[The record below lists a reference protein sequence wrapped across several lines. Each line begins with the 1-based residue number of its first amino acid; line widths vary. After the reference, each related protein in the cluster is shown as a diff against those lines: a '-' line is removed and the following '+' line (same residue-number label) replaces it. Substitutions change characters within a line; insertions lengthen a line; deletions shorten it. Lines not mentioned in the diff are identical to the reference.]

1 MLSLKHKKQMSKH
14 GLCLTRLKIAQLTL
28 CIQAPSYSPY
38 KSDPPCPVAR
48 TPAENQKRAS
58 KTQENAY
65 VFLNTHHIK
74 QFKERVLTGAFEDE
88 M

>member
-1 MLSLKHKKQMSKH
+1 MSKR

-48 TPAENQKRAS
+48 TPTDKQKRAS

-65 VFLNTHHIK
+65 VCLNTRHIK
-74 QFKERVLTGAFEDE
+74 KFKERVLTGTFEDE
-88 M
+88 MW